1 MAGQRKK
8 RRMKEIDGV
17 ICYNAETMAESLRP
31 KINPQYLR
39 KLAREHKIP
48 GHLDGIQWFF
58 DPKRVVEALNER
70 PKYTYNMVSSK
81 SAQNKKPISKKD
93 LLNDPLAGF

>member
-1 MAGQRKK
+1 MAAPRKK
-8 RRMKEIDGV
+8 RKVKEIDGV
-17 ICYNAETMAESLRP
+17 VCYNAETMAEALNP

-58 DPKRVVEALNER
+58 DPKRVVEALNNR
-70 PKYTYNMVSSK
+70 PRYTANVVSSK
-81 SAQNKKPISKKD
+81 SAHNKKEISKKD